1 MRASLTG
8 ISKSFGDKKIIS
20 NLSFEFT
27 DERPNLIVGESG
39 RGKTTL
45 LRIISN
51 LEKPDEGKVE
61 FGVDR
66 KKLKIGIAFQENR
79 LSETFSA
86 VDNVVMV
93 LGKKLSREEIER
105 ELSKVL
111 PQDSLKKPVSE
122 FSGGMKRRVA
132 VMMALLGDNDII
144 MLDEPFAGLDER
156 NAQVLKDVVL
166 EKTVGKLLI
175 VSIHDSSAFPDANIL
190 DLDSYYQ
197 AAQVK

>member
-1 MRASLTG
+1 MRASLAG
-8 ISKSFGDKKIIS
+8 ISKSFGDKEILK

-45 LRIISN
+45 LRIIAN

-66 KKLKIGIAFQENR
+66 KRMKMGMAFQENR

-86 VDNVVMV
+86 VDNVIMV
-93 LGKKLSREEIER
+93 LGKKLSREEIEK
-105 ELSKVL
+105 ELAKVL
-111 PQDSLKKPVSE
+111 PGDSLKKPVSE
-122 FSGGMKRRVA
+122 FSGGMKRRVS
-132 VMMALLGDNDII
+132 VMMALLGENDVI

-156 NAQVLKDVVL
+156 NAQVLKEVIL
-166 EKTVGKLLI
+166 EKTAGKLLI

-190 DLDSYYQ
+190 NLDRYDS
-197 AAQVK
+197 AAQAE